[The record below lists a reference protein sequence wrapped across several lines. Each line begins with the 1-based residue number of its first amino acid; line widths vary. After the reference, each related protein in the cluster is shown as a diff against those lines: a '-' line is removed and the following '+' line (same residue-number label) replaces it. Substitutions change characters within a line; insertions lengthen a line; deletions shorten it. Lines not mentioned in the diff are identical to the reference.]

1 MRDDELINH
10 LESIRR
16 TQSASICLN
25 LPLSIKAGKGH
36 HPDRLAA
43 HWVLGQQLPED
54 RCALSR
60 TTYIEDQVYTLLTGI
75 NSHEHEKMKKFSV
88 LLFSCLFYILDEHTR
103 SVKTWATQVTTLR
116 ISCFTTHYITHY
128 CYCHTRV
135 TTSLTRLGAHK
146 DTNGHKQLN
155 GT

>member
-36 HPDRLAA
+36 HHDRLAA

-75 NSHEHEKMKKFSV
+75 NSHKHEKMKKFSV
-88 LLFSCLFYILDEHTR
+88 R
-103 SVKTWATQVTTLR
+103 
-116 ISCFTTHYITHY
+116 
-128 CYCHTRV
+128 
-135 TTSLTRLGAHK
+135 
-146 DTNGHKQLN
+146 
-155 GT
+155 

>member
-1 MRDDELINH
+1 VRDDELINH

-75 NSHEHEKMKKFSV
+75 NMRRWRNFQFISGPRALVFAFYRRTYKKSRRGRHKSRHWEYHA
-88 LLFSCLFYILDEHTR
+88 LLH
-103 SVKTWATQVTTLR
+103 TTLH
-116 ISCFTTHYITHY
+116 TTATATHESR
-128 CYCHTRV
+128 HLSRD
-135 TTSLTRLGAHK
+135 SELTKTQTVINSWTVR
-146 DTNGHKQLN
+146 
-155 GT
+155 